1 VALINRWPKRFI
13 PGTAVVATAGSGAM
27 AYRQELAITSGI
39 LARVN
44 DEAFRRIA
52 LGQNFFEL
60 AGLEAV
66 APPICRLVR

>member
-1 VALINRWPKRFI
+1 MLDAITRAAKADILFVA
-13 PGTAVVATAGSGAM
+13 AAGKGEGV
-27 AYRQELAITSGI
+27 YREELAVTSAI
-39 LARVN
+39 LGKVN

-66 APPICRLVR
+66 APPICRAVR